1 MIAQVA
7 VVPDLDSAIEQANAT
22 RYGLADRGII
32 REGMAA
38 DIVIFDEDDLID
50 TATYEDGKQLC
61 QGIEYVLVNGKLA
74 LEKGEVVNGTAG
86 RVVGRS

>member
-1 MIAQVA
+1 MTSF
-7 VVPDLDSAIEQANAT
+7 PAT

-38 DIVIFDEDDLID
+38 DIVVFDEDDLID
-50 TATYEDGKQLC
+50 TATFEDGKQLS